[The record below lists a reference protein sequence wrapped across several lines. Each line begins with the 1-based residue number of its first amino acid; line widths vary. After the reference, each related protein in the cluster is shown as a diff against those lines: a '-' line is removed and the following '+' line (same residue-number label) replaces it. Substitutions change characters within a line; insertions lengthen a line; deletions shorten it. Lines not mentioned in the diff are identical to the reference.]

1 MSIESAPQSEPA
13 PRWTNWIVPAILL
26 GFAYGLL
33 ALTAEAR
40 SSSREEATHA
50 PVPDVAEHPQS
61 EGNKA
66 NAPDL
71 WRRFDMFSI
80 GSNTIGVR
88 CLPALAQAPG
98 THL

>member
-1 MSIESAPQSEPA
+1 MNAKVRPS
-13 PRWTNWIVPAILL
+13 R
-26 GFAYGLL
+26 
-33 ALTAEAR
+33 
-40 SSSREEATHA
+40 REEATHA
-50 PVPDVAEHPQS
+50 PVPDVAEHPQG

-66 NAPDL
+66 SVPDL

-88 CLPALAQAPG
+88 GLPALAPALG